1 MKLGLIAGNGR
12 FPFLLLDA
20 ARAQGFAV
28 TVAAIREETDPEI
41 NHRGAVDEKISVHWL
56 SLGEL
61 SRLIETFHK
70 EGVSMAVMA
79 GQVKHKQ
86 IFSSIR
92 PDWRLAKLL
101 LNLRTRNTD
110 MLLGAVAKVLGDEGI
125 ELISSTSFLEPLLAQ
140 EGVLTSRA
148 PDEEERKNIEY
159 GLNVARSVAGFDIGQ
174 TVVVAAQACVAVEA
188 MEGTD
193 AAIERA
199 GALMR
204 TPRRRRLHAHYPD
217 DKDLSD
223 TLQRR
228 LTVVKVAKP
237 KQDMRFDVP
246 VIGIRTMETMFA
258 AGASC
263 LSVEAGTD
271 AALRSRCAPRA
282 RQRGRHCHVAVP
294 RMTELASLYCTI
306 LANSPVFSFH
316 LFRRSYVKRS
326 AFVLHSRGSCA
337 RGWIRHCPCSRSDDA
352 QPPAGGAHL
361 YPSLAGRLPDRP
373 GQLPRQVGGAL
384 LLPQGHDPGMHHRSP
399 QLPARPIEVSKPL
412 NAVIVGV
419 SVDTPDSHKQ
429 FCTKEGLTFRLL
441 ADPEHKV
448 VDEYG
453 SLGHFGAMTIAQRNT
468 FLIDPEGKIV
478 KVWTKV
484 DPSHHSEEVLQ
495 QLAEL
500 KK

>member
-28 TVAAIREETDPEI
+28 TVAAIREETYPEI
-41 NHRGAVDEKISVHWL
+41 NHRAAADDKISVHWL

-61 SRLIETFHK
+61 SRLIDIFHK

-140 EGVLTSRA
+140 EGVLTQRA
-148 PDEEERKNIEY
+148 PDDEERKNIEY
-159 GLNVARSVAGFDIGQ
+159 GLAVARSVAGFDIGQ

-204 TPRRRRLHAHYPD
+204 TLDEEA
-217 DKDLSD
+217 S
-223 TLQRR
+223 TLERR
-228 LTVVKVAKP
+228 LTVVKIAKP

-246 VIGIRTMETMFA
+246 VIGIRTVETMIA
-258 AGASC
+258 AAAAC
-263 LSVEAGTD
+263 LSVEAGRT
-271 AALRSRCAPRA
+271 L
-282 RQRGRHCHVAVP
+282 
-294 RMTELASLYCTI
+294 
-306 LANSPVFSFH
+306 
-316 LFRRSYVKRS
+316 LF
-326 AFVLHSRGSCA
+326 
-337 RGWIRHCPCSRSDDA
+337 
-352 QPPAGGAHL
+352 
-361 YPSLAGRLPDRP
+361 DRD
-373 GQLPRQVGGAL
+373 AL
-384 LLPQGHDPGMHHRSP
+384 LDRANQAGIAIGAGPRPPG
-399 QLPARPIEVSKPL
+399 A
-412 NAVIVGV
+412 
-419 SVDTPDSHKQ
+419 
-429 FCTKEGLTFRLL
+429 
-441 ADPEHKV
+441 
-448 VDEYG
+448 
-453 SLGHFGAMTIAQRNT
+453 
-468 FLIDPEGKIV
+468 
-478 KVWTKV
+478 
-484 DPSHHSEEVLQ
+484 
-495 QLAEL
+495 
-500 KK
+500 